1 MRRIQARREFP
12 DSDQR
17 QGSQTVVPD
26 AKIDQRPWPA
36 SPHLRETSGEEA
48 AMFTTQTR
56 KEIEIVAARIGVE
69 PAALLAIA
77 EVEAAGRAYATVNGR
92 KEPLIRF
99 EGHYFDRRLP
109 AGKRAAAREA
119 GLADPKAGAVK
130 NPASQAA
137 RWAMLGKAAAIDH
150 KAAHESVSWGIG
162 QVMGA
167 HWEWLGYADI
177 DALVGE
183 ARSGVGG
190 QISLMAR
197 YIDKAG
203 LAAAIRR
210 RDWAAFARA
219 YNGPDYKRQGYDR
232 KIAEAY
238 ENHAGEVA
246 GASPASTDSV
256 LRRGSAGDAVRDLQ
270 MRLGAAGYAMSVDGV
285 FGRFTESAVRDF
297 QRARGLVVDGVAGRR
312 TREML
317 RGVATEMQPPSITFW
332 PRFLQWLDRLW
343 RD

>member
-1 MRRIQARREFP
+1 
-12 DSDQR
+12 
-17 QGSQTVVPD
+17 
-26 AKIDQRPWPA
+26 
-36 SPHLRETSGEEA
+36 
-48 AMFTTQTR
+48 MFTKEVR
-56 KEIEIVAARIGVE
+56 NEIETVAIRIGVE

-77 EVEAAGRAYATVNGR
+77 EVEAAGRAYATANGR
-92 KEPLIRF
+92 REPVIRF

-109 AGKRAAAREA
+109 AAKRPAAREA
-119 GLADPKAGAVK
+119 GLAAPKAGAVK

-137 RWAMLGKAAAIDH
+137 RWAMLAKAAEIDH
-150 KAAHESVSWGIG
+150 RAAHESVSWGIG

-177 DALVGE
+177 DALVAE

-219 YNGPDYKRQGYDR
+219 YNGPGYERHAYDR
-232 KIAEAY
+232 KIPAVYAKYSGEAAAAPPAA
-238 ENHAGEVA
+238 AG
-246 GASPASTDSV
+246 PT
-256 LRRGSAGDAVRDLQ
+256 LRRGSAGDAVRNLQ
-270 MRLGAAGYAMSVDGV
+270 GLLAAAGYRVSADGV
-285 FGRFTESAVRDF
+285 FGRLTESAVRDF
-297 QRARGLVVDGVAGRR
+297 QRARALVVDGIAGPR
-312 TREML
+312 TLEAL
-317 RGVATEMQPPSITFW
+317 RGIATEIQPPDTPFW
-332 PRFLQWLDRLW
+332 PWFLDWLRRLW

>member
-1 MRRIQARREFP
+1 
-12 DSDQR
+12 
-17 QGSQTVVPD
+17 
-26 AKIDQRPWPA
+26 
-36 SPHLRETSGEEA
+36 
-48 AMFTTQTR
+48 MFTTQTR
-56 KEIEIVAARIGVE
+56 KEIETVAARIGIE

-77 EVEAAGRAYATVNGR
+77 EIEAGGRAYATVGGR
-92 KEPLIRF
+92 QEPLIRF

-109 AGKRAAAREA
+109 APKRAAARAA

-137 RWAMLGKAAAIDH
+137 RWAMLEKAAAIDH

-167 HWEWLGYADI
+167 HWEWLGYAGI
-177 DALVGE
+177 DALVDE

-219 YNGPDYKRQGYDR
+219 YNGPGYKRHAYDR

-238 ENHAGEVA
+238 AKYADTA
-246 GASPASTDSV
+246 GAASRSSTDGV
-256 LRRGSAGDAVRDLQ
+256 LRRGSAGEAVRELQ
-270 MRLGAAGYAMSVDGV
+270 ALLVAAGYRIDADGV
-285 FGRFTESAVRDF
+285 FGQMTEDAIREF
-297 QRARGLVVDGVAGRR
+297 QRTRALIADGVAGPR
-312 TREML
+312 TLEAL
-317 RGVATEMQPPSITFW
+317 RDPAATKPRPNAAFW
-332 PRFLQWLDRLW
+332 PWFLRWLSRLW